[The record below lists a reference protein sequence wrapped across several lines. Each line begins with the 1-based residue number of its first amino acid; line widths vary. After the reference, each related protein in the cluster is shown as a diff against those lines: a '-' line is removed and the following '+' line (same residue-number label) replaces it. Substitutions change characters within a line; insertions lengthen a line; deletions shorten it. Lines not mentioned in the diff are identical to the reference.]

1 MYSFTVWNSD
11 VFLSPSSLPKVVKR
25 RVNALKN
32 LQVKCA
38 HIEAKFYEEVHEL
51 ERKYA
56 ALYQPLFDKVGTPQL
71 CSLYQYDLP
80 FIVPY
85 NYAAFDWAWVVFIGA
100 HRIKLSHCC
109 LAKSR

>member
-1 MYSFTVWNSD
+1 MGLWGLPQGIWRGKTHTNPFVNLYFLFIFYPVVLLLNALYFWS
-11 VFLSPSSLPKVVKR
+11 VFSLPKVVKR

-56 ALYQPLFDKVGTPQL
+56 ALYQPLFDKVM
-71 CSLYQYDLP
+71 
-80 FIVPY
+80 I
-85 NYAAFDWAWVVFIGA
+85 
-100 HRIKLSHCC
+100 
-109 LAKSR
+109 